1 LVNMHYLSGSIL
13 TKDGFIE
20 GYAALEN
27 SIIVEISEGGPP
39 TKPLAEGAVIP
50 PLVNAHTHC
59 ADHGLKIPPG
69 LSIKDAVAPPNGLKH
84 TYLRSVEDGALA
96 DSMRSY
102 SDISK
107 SNGIGAFIDF
117 REGGLKG
124 CLVLRS
130 ASPEAVVLGRPISDE
145 YDFNEV
151 ADILA
156 AADGIGLPS
165 ISDMSSRYIDN
176 VADQTRRSGKIFAIH
191 ASERVR
197 EDIDT
202 VLSLDPAFV
211 VHMTEATDGDI
222 SKCAET
228 EVPVVICAGS
238 NTYFGKVPPI
248 KRMLDCGADVAIGT
262 DNAMIRRPDLRSEAA
277 LFRDILVSQG
287 GDPEDVWKA
296 LLRTG
301 RNILYSEKEM
311 YLSAGK
317 PADITVLPCNGGLSA
332 NGVLDNR
339 EKISRFDIQR
349 ANDRI

>member
-1 LVNMHYLSGSIL
+1 MRYLSGSIL

-27 SIIVEISEGGPP
+27 NVIAEISEGIPP
-39 TKPLAEGAVIP
+39 EKPFAEGAVIP

-59 ADHGLKIPPG
+59 ADHGLTIPPG
-69 LSIKDAVAPPNGLKH
+69 LSIEEAVAPPNGLKH
-84 TYLRSVEDGALA
+84 TYLGSVADDVLA
-96 DSMRSY
+96 DSIRSY
-102 SDISK
+102 SSISK
-107 SNGIGAFIDF
+107 DNGIGTFIDF
-117 REGGLKG
+117 REGGLNG
-124 CLVLRS
+124 CLILRS
-130 ASPEAVVLGRPISDE
+130 ASSEATVLGRPVSDG

-156 AADGIGLPS
+156 VADGIGLPS
-165 ISDMSSRYIDN
+165 ISDMDPKYIES

-228 EVPVVICAGS
+228 EVPIVVCAGS
-238 NTYFGKVPPI
+238 NMYFGKVPPI
-248 KRMLDCGADVAIGT
+248 KRMMDCGADVAIGT
-262 DNAMIRRPDLRSEAA
+262 DNAMIRGPDLRSEAA

-287 GDPEDVWKA
+287 GDPADVLKA

-301 RNILYSEKEM
+301 RNILYSDREM
-311 YLSAGK
+311 YLSAGN
-317 PADITVLPCNGGLSA
+317 PVDITVLPYTGRLTADSILG
-332 NGVLDNR
+332 DR
-339 EKISRFDIQR
+339 KKITRLCIRGDK
-349 ANDRI
+349 